1 MSFFV
6 WWKNLNR
13 LPLDFEL
20 SKFGNISNQAKAFVN
35 FLCLSTIRSL
45 THTSVL
51 GRMENPVTQA
61 EWQEGSSWASCS
73 GNPPVKK
80 RTRFCGIPFK
90 RSVQPNRN
98 CKDQSGLRN
107 GNRET
112 NRESQV
118 CSEEDLNI
126 GNNGK
131 DLIRTGFNRPN
142 GIAQELSAPEC
153 YYPPGTKMQDDVFD
167 DSQPLRIVG
176 GKFNVFRM

>member
-1 MSFFV
+1 
-6 WWKNLNR
+6 
-13 LPLDFEL
+13 
-20 SKFGNISNQAKAFVN
+20 
-35 FLCLSTIRSL
+35 
-45 THTSVL
+45 
-51 GRMENPVTQA
+51 MENPVTQA
-61 EWQEGSSWASCS
+61 EWQEWSSWSSCS

-118 CSEEDLNI
+118 CSDEDLNASA
-126 GNNGK
+126 NGK

-176 GKFNVFRM
+176 GKFLQTLEIPKNCKNQVEKRVDLPILAIFVQIRSQIILKNFWN

>member
-1 MSFFV
+1 
-6 WWKNLNR
+6 
-13 LPLDFEL
+13 
-20 SKFGNISNQAKAFVN
+20 
-35 FLCLSTIRSL
+35 
-45 THTSVL
+45 
-51 GRMENPVTQA
+51 MENPVTQA
-61 EWQEGSSWASCS
+61 EWQEWSSWSSCS

-118 CSEEDLNI
+118 CSDEDLN
-126 GNNGK
+126 GGSNGK

-176 GKFNVFRM
+176 GKQFQEFEILLTLQKMPKNVILTFLTDFLRFLRSQTVFYSAFRIILSSFLFR